1 MDLVTSLPQTAAG
14 YDAVFTVVDR
24 FSKLVKFTHCTS
36 TIGAAE
42 LAQLFMDQIVCQWG
56 VPKKILSDHD
66 PYFLSTFWTTLMS
79 LLGNKLGLSPSYHP

>member
-24 FSKLVKFTHCTS
+24 FSKLVKFTPCTS

-42 LAQLFMDQIVCQWG
+42 ASSTIYG
-56 VPKKILSDHD
+56 SDCMSMG
-66 PYFLSTFWTTLMS
+66 STKEDS
-79 LLGNKLGLSPSYHP
+79 K

>member
-24 FSKLVKFTHCTS
+24 FSKLAKFTPCTS

-42 LAQLFMDQIVCQWG
+42 LAQLFMDQIVCRWG
-56 VPKKILSDHD
+56 VARKIVSDCD
-66 PYFLSTFWTTLMS
+66 PRYFIY
-79 LLGNKLGLSPSYHP
+79 LLDYFNELVRK

>member
-24 FSKLVKFTHCTS
+24 FSKLVKFTPCTS

-42 LAQLFMDQIVCQWG
+42 LAQLFMDQIVC
-56 VPKKILSDHD
+56 
-66 PYFLSTFWTTLMS
+66 
-79 LLGNKLGLSPSYHP
+79 